1 MYMMTLFNISILFFI
16 LIVLSY
22 LYRKMQDKLNQQ
34 ETIGN
39 EDFIQKYLFQK
50 YSLNQPLGQ
59 VKKPILWIHIP
70 YEYNSRHWISFGS
83 RSSFELNQPYLYL
96 CVKSIIKHCK
106 DSFHIC
112 LIDDHSF
119 VKLIPDFNISMKNL
133 STPLLEKIRSLCL
146 LKLLYLYGGILVPI
160 SFVCFQDLLP
170 NLPTD
175 GKPFIFENRNKNVTS
190 TLYNFCPDIHF
201 MGCLSTKN
209 EVIEAFEKYA
219 GELVSQDFTAESKF
233 LGTMSEW
240 VLKKIEKK
248 QIILIPADKIG
259 VKNIEDKPILIEDL
273 LNSKPIE
280 LKRDAI
286 GIYIP
291 SQEILSRTTYSWFA
305 YLSSKEILE
314 SDLAISP
321 YLFLSNVDESFSKKE
336 KPNWVGF
343 WKTPLID
350 LYGLKPN
357 HLGDNLLKDTY
368 PNY

>member
-1 MYMMTLFNISILFFI
+1 
-16 LIVLSY
+16 
-22 LYRKMQDKLNQQ
+22 MQDKLNQQ
-34 ETIGN
+34 ETMNN
-39 EDFIQKYLFQK
+39 ENFIQKYL
-50 YSLNQPLGQ
+50 LNQPLGQ
-59 VKKPILWIHIP
+59 VTKPILWIHIP
-70 YEYNSRHWISFGS
+70 YEYNSRHWLSFGS

-96 CVKSIIKHCK
+96 CVKSIVQHCK

-119 VKLIPDFNISMKNL
+119 VKLIPDFSISMKNL

-170 NLPTD
+170 ILPTD
-175 GKPFIFENRNKNVTS
+175 GTPFIFENRNKNVTS

-201 MGCLSTKN
+201 MGCLSKKN
-209 EVIEAFEKYA
+209 KVIEEFEKYA
-219 GELVSQDFTAESKF
+219 GELVSQDFTAESQF
-233 LGTMSEW
+233 LGRMSQW
-240 VLKKIEKK
+240 TLDKK
-248 QIILIPADKIG
+248 QIILIPAERIG

-273 LNSKPIE
+273 LSSKPIE
-280 LKRDAI
+280 LKRNAI

-305 YLSSKEILE
+305 YLSPKEILE
-314 SDLAISP
+314 SDLAISS
-321 YLFLSNVDESFSKKE
+321 YLFLSNVEESFQKKE
-336 KPNWVGF
+336 KPNWVSF
-343 WKTPLID
+343 WKTPLIN

-357 HLGDNLLKDTY
+357 NLGDNLLKDTY